1 VIQGALAVYYREIL
15 LMRRRGFRLLA
26 GMAVSP
32 LLYFVT
38 FGQAVG
44 RGSQLDGVSYAAFLL
59 PGLVAMSSMMQ
70 AYSMASEINIS
81 RFYFR
86 IFDEFMASPIG
97 SAAYVLGEVMAGVT
111 RGLAAA
117 AVIVL
122 MGALFGVDFQ
132 AGALFWLGA
141 GLNAFFFA
149 ALAVAMAMVV
159 RTHQDQATLT
169 NFIIT
174 PMAFLGGTFFPV
186 EKLPGWAAA
195 VVGLLP
201 LTHASRA
208 IRLASF
214 GRPVPA
220 VEWGLLV
227 AAGLACLWLAI
238 HLTRRVQD

>member
-1 VIQGALAVYYREIL
+1 VIQGALAVYYREML
-15 LMRRRGFRLLA
+15 LMRRRSLRLLA

-44 RGSQLDGVSYAAFLL
+44 HSAQLDGVSYAAFLL

-70 AYSMASEINIS
+70 AYSMASEINIA

-86 IFDEFMASPIG
+86 IFDEFMASPVG
-97 SAAYVLGEVMAGVT
+97 PAAYVLGEVLAGVT
-111 RGLAAA
+111 RGLVAS
-117 AVIVL
+117 AVIVAIG
-122 MGALFGVDFQ
+122 MAFGIGFQ

-149 ALAVAMAMVV
+149 SLAVAMAMIV
-159 RTHQDQATLT
+159 RTHQDQAILT

-195 VVGLLP
+195 VIGLLP

-208 IRLASF
+208 IRLASQE
-214 GRPVPA
+214 RPVPDG
-220 VEWGLLV
+220 EWGLLV
-227 AAGLACLWLAI
+227 VAGFLCFMLAI
-238 HLTRRVQD
+238 YLTRRVQD

>member
-1 VIQGALAVYYREIL
+1 MQGALAVYYREMA

-44 RGSQLDGVSYAAFLL
+44 RTAQMDGVSYAAFLL
-59 PGLVAMSSMMQ
+59 PGLVAMNSMMQ

-97 SAAYVLGEVMAGVT
+97 PAAYVLGEVMAGVT
-111 RGLAAA
+111 RGLAAS

-122 MGALFGVDFQ
+122 MGTLFGVDFQ
-132 AGALFWLGA
+132 AGPLFWLGA
-141 GLNAFFFA
+141 MLNAFFFA
-149 ALAVAMAMVV
+149 GLAVAMAMVV

-169 NFIIT
+169 NFVIT

-186 EKLPGWAAA
+186 EKLPGLAAAA
-195 VVGLLP
+195 VWFLP

-208 IRLASF
+208 IRLASQ
-214 GRPVPA
+214 GRPVPY
-220 VEWGLLV
+220 VEWALLAGAGLLCLL
-227 AAGLACLWLAI
+227 LAMR
-238 HLTRRVQD
+238 LTRRVQD